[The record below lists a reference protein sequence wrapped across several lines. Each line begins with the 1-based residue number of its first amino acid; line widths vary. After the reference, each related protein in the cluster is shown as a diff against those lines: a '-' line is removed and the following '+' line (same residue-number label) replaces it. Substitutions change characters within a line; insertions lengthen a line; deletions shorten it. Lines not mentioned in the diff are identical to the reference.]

1 MRLGIY
7 RRKENGG
14 RYSYL
19 AVPATR
25 RIPEEANAID
35 WEKMHDGVEFDET
48 DDGLGQ
54 FMIDKPS
61 EQIRSKGYAI
71 TSVRRLGIPGS
82 GATAASSACAK
93 PSERH
98 GPSLPTGCA
107 SRPSPS
113 PATQPS
119 SRPSCVTIAK
129 AAASPGRTPSTFS
142 IVSSRS
148 RCCSASSVGQCSR
161 LSTPPQITSRRDS
174 ASCSARAIAIAPAAR
189 PNGKASMSAPAW
201 ISTRAT
207 AASP

>member
-1 MRLGIY
+1 MRLDIY

-71 TSVRRLGIPGS
+71 TSVRRLGVPGS
-82 GATAASSACAK
+82 GAT
-93 PSERH
+93 
-98 GPSLPTGCA
+98 T
-107 SRPSPS
+107 
-113 PATQPS
+113 
-119 SRPSCVTIAK
+119 V
-129 AAASPGRTPSTFS
+129 
-142 IVSSRS
+142 
-148 RCCSASSVGQCSR
+148 
-161 LSTPPQITSRRDS
+161 
-174 ASCSARAIAIAPAAR
+174 
-189 PNGKASMSAPAW
+189 
-201 ISTRAT
+201 
-207 AASP
+207 